1 MSRTSQQAPSRFPQ
15 WVAAGSL
22 VFVLWLFFGNTV
34 PALHER
40 EELRAHAGELARLR
54 ASYDAAIQ
62 EARLGVG
69 PNAHYDLQALLV
81 AIDQRGFT
89 PLELCAAYPER
100 RERPGEPGDP
110 GPAADGGVPDAA
122 PPPPPASSG
131 EPR

>member
-1 MSRTSQQAPSRFPQ
+1 MTRTNVEAPSRFPH

-22 VFVLWLFFGNTV
+22 AFALWLFFGNTV
-34 PALHER
+34 PAVHER
-40 EELRAHAGELARLR
+40 EELRAHANELARLR

-81 AIDQRGFT
+81 AIDQSGFT

-100 RERPGEPGDP
+100 RGT
-110 GPAADGGVPDAA
+110 AAALAAGAGADAADAA
-122 PPPPPASSG
+122 PPAPDALG